1 MPNTTYIA
9 VSYVEFLE
17 SAGAR
22 VVPIHYDSSDG
33 ELKALS
39 SNPSMGSS
47 YLMRWQSNHS
57 NNFQSIN

>member
-1 MPNTTYIA
+1 MPNTTFIA

-33 ELKALS
+33 ELKAL
-39 SNPSMGSS
+39 
-47 YLMRWQSNHS
+47 
-57 NNFQSIN
+57 FQSINGILLPDEMAI

>member
-9 VSYVEFLE
+9 VSYVEFWE

-22 VVPIHYDSSDG
+22 IAPIHYDSSDG

-39 SNPSMGSS
+39 SNLSM
-47 YLMRWQSNHS
+47 
-57 NNFQSIN
+57 